1 VLLVVALGGNAL
13 LERGER
19 PDAGVQQRHVRTAAR
34 ALAPLASEH
43 TLVRCHGNGPQVG
56 VLALESENDPELTH
70 PYPLDALGAQTQ
82 GMIGYWLAQELRNEG
97 VAPAVAIVTQTVVDR
112 ADPAFGAP
120 TKFVGGGYPEHEP
133 RRLAAEHGW
142 TVARDTAG
150 WRRVV
155 ASPRPVRVVELPTIR
170 RLVESGTAVICGGGG
185 ECPSSPGSTAG
196 SKARRPSST
205 RT

>member
-43 TLVRCHGNGPQVG
+43 TLVLCHGNGPQVG

-82 GMIGYWLAQELRNEG
+82 GMIGYWLAQELGNEG
-97 VAPAVAIVTQTVVDR
+97 VAPAVAIVTQTAVDR

-120 TKFVGGGYPEHEP
+120 TKFVGGGYPSTKP
-133 RRLAAEHGW
+133 G
-142 TVARDTAG
+142 
-150 WRRVV
+150 
-155 ASPRPVRVVELPTIR
+155 ASPPSTDGRSP
-170 RLVESGTAVICGGGG
+170 GTPQGGAA
-185 ECPSSPGSTAG
+185 SSPPHDLSGSWSCPRSGGWWRA
-196 SKARRPSST
+196 ARR
-205 RT
+205 